1 MRRRFLSKSE
11 IKELNGKMGF
21 DFQLPPKGRVEVVID
36 EFTLILLEGKPVL
49 FEYEGKWL
57 PSLHVLQEKQLLK
70 RITVDMGAIKFV
82 TSGAD
87 IMRPGITK
95 IDDGLNAGDAAVI
108 VDETHGK
115 ALAVGIVMVSSEELR
130 ATDKG
135 KVVKNIHYIGDALWN
150 FGKGV
155 E

>member
-11 IKELNGKMGF
+11 IKELNANMGF
-21 DFQLPPKGRVEVVID
+21 DFEVPHKGKIEIVED
-36 EFTLILLEGKPVL
+36 EVTLILLEGKPVL

-70 RITVDMGAIKFV
+70 KITVDMGAIKFV
-82 TSGAD
+82 SSGAD

-95 IDDGLNAGDAAVI
+95 IDDGLKAGDAAVV

-115 ALAVGIVMVSSEELR
+115 ALAVGIVLLSSEELR
-130 ATDKG
+130 AADKG
-135 KVVKNIHYIGDALWN
+135 KVVKNIHYVGDIIWN
-150 FGKGV
+150 FGKSI

>member
-1 MRRRFLSKSE
+1 MRRRFMNKSE

-21 DFQLPPKGRVEVVID
+21 DFQLPQGRIEVVVD
-36 EFTLILLEGKPVL
+36 KFTLILLEGKPVL
-49 FEYEGKWL
+49 FEHEGKWL

-70 RITVDMGAIKFV
+70 KITVDMGAIKFV

-87 IMRPGITK
+87 IMRPGITN
-95 IDDGLNAGDAAVI
+95 IDDGLEAGDAVVI

-115 ALAVGIVMVSSEELR
+115 ALAVGIVLFSSEELR

-135 KVVKNIHYIGDALWN
+135 KVVKNIHYI
-150 FGKGV
+150 
-155 E
+155 

>member
-11 IKELNGKMGF
+11 IKEFNSKMGF
-21 DFQLPPKGRVEVVID
+21 DFELPHKGKVEIVED

-49 FEYEGKWL
+49 FEHEGKWL

-70 RITVDMGAIKFV
+70 KITVDMGAIKFV

-95 IDDGLNAGDAAVI
+95 IDEGLEAGDAAAV

-115 ALAVGIVMVSSEELR
+115 ALAVGIVLFSSEELM
-130 ATDKG
+130 AADKG
-135 KVVKNIHYIGDALWN
+135 KVVKNIHYVGDGIWN
-150 FGKGV
+150 FGKSI

>member
-21 DFQLPPKGRVEVVID
+21 DFEVPPKGRAEIVED
-36 EFTLILLEGKPVL
+36 ETVLVLLEGKPVL
-49 FEYEGKWL
+49 FQYEGKWL
-57 PSLHVLQEKQLLK
+57 PSLHVLQEKHLLK
-70 RITVDMGAIKFV
+70 KIIVDMGAIKFV

-95 IDDGLNAGDAAVI
+95 VDDGLKAGDAAVI
-108 VDETHGK
+108 VDEKHGK
-115 ALAVGIVMVSSEELR
+115 ALAVGIVMMSSEELR
-130 ATDKG
+130 AADKG
-135 KVVKNIHYIGDALWN
+135 KVVKNIHYIGDIIWN
-150 FGKGV
+150 FGKTL

>member
-21 DFQLPPKGRVEVVID
+21 DFELPHKGKVEIVED
-36 EFTLILLEGKPVL
+36 EFTLVLLEGKPVL
-49 FEYEGKWL
+49 FEHEEKWL
-57 PSLHVLQEKQLLK
+57 PSLHVLQEKQMLK
-70 RITVDMGAIKFV
+70 KITVDMGAIKFV

-95 IDDGLNAGDAAVI
+95 IDDGLQAGDAAVI

-115 ALAVGIVMVSSEELR
+115 ALAVGIVIMSTEELR
-130 ATDKG
+130 AADKG
-135 KVVKNIHYIGDALWN
+135 KVVKNIHYVGDEIWN
-150 FGKGV
+150 FGKSI

>member
-11 IKELNGKMGF
+11 IKELNGRMGF
-21 DFQLPPKGRVEVVID
+21 DFELPHKGRVEIVED

-49 FEYEGKWL
+49 FEHDGKWL

-70 RITVDMGAIKFV
+70 KITVDMGAIKFL

-95 IDDGLNAGDAAVI
+95 IDDGLKEGDAAVI

-115 ALAVGIVMVSSEELR
+115 ALAVGVVMMSSEELR

-135 KVVKNIHYIGDALWN
+135 KVVKNIHYVGDKIWD
-150 FGKGV
+150 FGKSID
-155 E
+155 